1 LTPPLPESR
10 PEREPLRLDFQ
21 TVLLRRPVAP
31 PPPRGEGIVQA
42 ILSWL
47 DAQL

>member
-1 LTPPLPESR
+1 LTPPLRETR

-21 TVLLRRPVAP
+21 TPLLRRPAAP
-31 PPPRGEGIVQA
+31 PPPRSEGIVQA